1 MMQKY
6 QTLNLNILLWL
17 IGINLQVKTLNVK
30 IKQKGLVDKS
40 AISGFI
46 NNADLNKKVVTLAA
60 KAELN
65 AEEDKV
71 IKLKTYDLIH
81 FLGKIFFGDDGFQ
94 NMFVYQ
100 PTFNPLDGFQN
111 MFVYQP
117 TFNPLELK
125 IEKGTDYVIGWKS
138 KGVCNFKLV
147 GLREGFFT
155 SYKIFNKENR
165 NTIQ

>member
-6 QTLNLNILLWL
+6 QILNLNILLWL

-46 NNADLNKKVVTLAA
+46 NNADLNKKVATLAA

-65 AEEDKV
+65 TEEDKV
-71 IKLKTYDLIH
+71 IKLKTYDLIQ

-100 PTFNPLDGFQN
+100 PTFN
-111 MFVYQP
+111 M
-117 TFNPLELK
+117 LELK
-125 IEKGTDYVIGWKS
+125 IDKGTDYVIGWKS

-147 GLREGFFT
+147 ELHEGFFT
-155 SYKIFNKENR
+155 
-165 NTIQ
+165 

>member
-6 QTLNLNILLWL
+6 QILNLNILLWL

-46 NNADLNKKVVTLAA
+46 NNADLNKKVATLAA

-100 PTFNPLDGFQN
+100 PTFNPL
-111 MFVYQP
+111 
-117 TFNPLELK
+117 ELK

-138 KGVCNFKLV
+138 KGVCNFKLI
-147 GLREGFFT
+147 GLHEGFFT